1 MAMITFGG
9 VGSSSV
15 ASGVVTYQDTVGIA
29 GLSFTSEQLEV
40 GQLPHLFYWVETTAA
55 VNVKPQF
62 AVRGTPGLGPPTLDW
77 QSLSNAIA
85 IAPGVPTLIEFRFPA
100 RFIRL
105 SFDAPVIGGSV
116 TYILAACS
124 GV

>member
-15 ASGVVTYQDTVGIA
+15 ASGVVTYQDTIILDAQNFV
-29 GLSFTSEQLEV
+29 SEQLEV
-40 GQLPHLFYWVETTAA
+40 AQLPHLFFWVKATAA
-55 VNVKPQF
+55 LNITPEI
-62 AVRGTPGLGPPTLDW
+62 AVRGTPTLDW
-77 QSLSNAIA
+77 QALSSPIA
-85 IAPGVPTLIEFRFPA
+85 VAPGVPTLVDFRFPA
-100 RFIRL
+100 RFMRI
-105 SFDAPVIGGSV
+105 SFNAPAIAGSV